1 MRSFKHISFND
12 RLKIEVLRKA
22 GHTPKEIA
30 EILHFHISTIYR
42 ELKRGQFEALNSD
55 LTTEIRYSPDI
66 AQEYMNGVLSAKGA
80 DLKIGNEKEFADRI
94 EEIIINE
101 GYSPAAALAK
111 VKEEGIDFTVCVTT
125 LYSYI
130 DKGIFYNLTLKNL
143 PEKRKGEKKHKRKTT
158 QKRATKGE
166 SIENR
171 PEEID
176 TRETFGHWEMDTVV
190 GARGVSKKSLLVLTE
205 RKTRKEI
212 IFLLKEHTAA
222 AVVKALDRL
231 ERKTGAAFRK
241 IFKTITVDNGSEF
254 ADWQGM
260 ERSKRNKKNR
270 TKVYYCH
277 PYSSW
282 ERGSNENQNKL
293 VRRHIPKGV
302 NFDDKTQGD
311 IDNIAE
317 WINNYPRR
325 LFEYQSAEKLYN
337 DELRKLQLKRTSK
350 EAAVFVRPFLNT
362 HNSISRAGS
371 GTNTH

>member
-1 MRSFKHISFND
+1 MRTFKHFTFND
-12 RLKIEVLRKA
+12 RLRLEVLKKA
-22 GHTPKEIA
+22 GHKPKEIA
-30 EILHFHISTIYR
+30 EILHFHVSTIYR
-42 ELKRGQFEALNSD
+42 ELKRGEFEALNSD
-55 LTTEIRYSPDI
+55 LTTETRYSPDI
-66 AQEYMNGVLSAKGA
+66 AQEYMNGVLTAKGA

-94 EEIIINE
+94 EDIIINE

-111 VKEEGIDFTVCVTT
+111 VKAEGIDFTVCVTT

-130 DKGIFYNLTLKNL
+130 DKGVFLNLTLKDL
-143 PEKRKGEKKHKRKTT
+143 PEKRKGEKRTKRKTT

-176 TRETFGHWEMDTVV
+176 TREKFGNWEMDTVV

-222 AVVKALDRL
+222 AVVKALDKL
-231 ERKTGAAFRK
+231 ERKMGAKFRE

-254 ADWQGM
+254 ADWEGM
-260 ERSKRNKKNR
+260 KRSKRTKKKR
-270 TKVYYCH
+270 TKIYYCH

-311 IDNIAE
+311 VDNIAE

-325 LFEYQSAEKLYN
+325 IHQYRTAEQLYN
-337 DELRKLQLKRTSK
+337 EELERM
-350 EAAVFVRPFLNT
+350 AA
-362 HNSISRAGS
+362 
-371 GTNTH
+371 

>member
-1 MRSFKHISFND
+1 MRTFKHFTFND
-12 RLKIEVLRKA
+12 RLRLEVLKKA
-22 GHTPKEIA
+22 GHKPKEIA
-30 EILHFHISTIYR
+30 EILHFHVSTIYR
-42 ELKRGQFEALNSD
+42 ELKRGEFEALNSD
-55 LTTEIRYSPDI
+55 LTTETRYSPDI
-66 AQEYMNGVLSAKGA
+66 AQEYMNGVLTAKGA

-94 EEIIINE
+94 EDIIINE

-111 VKEEGIDFTVCVTT
+111 VKAEGIDFTVCVTT

-130 DKGIFYNLTLKNL
+130 DKGVFLNLTLKDL
-143 PEKRKGEKKHKRKTT
+143 PEKRKGEKRTKRKTT

-176 TRETFGHWEMDTVV
+176 TREKFGNWEMDTVV

-222 AVVKALDRL
+222 AVVKALDKL
-231 ERKTGAAFRK
+231 ERKMGAKFRE

-254 ADWQGM
+254 ADWEGM
-260 ERSKRNKKNR
+260 ERSKRTKKKR
-270 TKVYYCH
+270 TKIYYCH

-311 IDNIAE
+311 VDNIAE

-325 LFEYQSAEKLYN
+325 IHQYRTAEQLYN
-337 DELRKLQLKRTSK
+337 EELERM
-350 EAAVFVRPFLNT
+350 AA
-362 HNSISRAGS
+362 
-371 GTNTH
+371 

>member
-1 MRSFKHISFND
+1 MKSFKHFTFND
-12 RLKIEVLRKA
+12 RLRLEVLLKA
-22 GHTPKEIA
+22 EQKPDEIA
-30 EILHFHISTIYR
+30 QILHFHVSTIYR
-42 ELKRGQFEALNSD
+42 EIGRGKFEALNPD
-55 LTTEIRYSPDI
+55 FTKETRYSPDI
-66 AQEYMNGVLSAKGA
+66 AQQHKEAILAVKGA
-80 DLKIGNEKEFADRI
+80 GLKIGKKQAFADRI

-111 VKEEGIDFTVCVTT
+111 IKSEGYDFTICVTT

-130 DKGIFYNLTLKNL
+130 DKGVFLNLTMKDL
-143 PEKRKGEKKHKRKTT
+143 PVKRKGEKKHKRKTT

-171 PEEID
+171 PDEIG
-176 TRETFGHWEMDTVV
+176 TRQEFGHWEMDTVV

-212 IFLLKEHTAA
+212 IFLLKEHTSA

-231 ERKTGAAFRK
+231 ERKSGKKFRQ
-241 IFKTITVDNGSEF
+241 IFKSITVDNGSEF
-254 ADWQGM
+254 ADWEGM
-260 ERSKRNKKNR
+260 ERSKRNKKKR
-270 TKVYYCH
+270 TKIYYCH

-293 VRRHIPKGV
+293 VRRHIPKGI

-311 IDNIAE
+311 IDNIAK

-325 LFEYQSAEKLYN
+325 LHEYKTAEELYN
-337 DELRKLQLKRTSK
+337 EELEKIA
-350 EAAVFVRPFLNT
+350 E
-362 HNSISRAGS
+362 
-371 GTNTH
+371 

>member
-1 MRSFKHISFND
+1 MRTFKHFSFND
-12 RLKIEVLRKA
+12 RLRLEVLLKA
-22 GHTPKEIA
+22 GHKPEEIA
-30 EILHFHISTIYR
+30 KILHFHVSTIYR
-42 ELKRGQFEALNSD
+42 EIQRGQYEALNSD
-55 LTTEIRYSPDI
+55 LTTETRYSPDI
-66 AQEYMNGVLSAKGA
+66 AQEYMNRVLAAKGT
-80 DLKIGNEKEFADRI
+80 DLKIGNEQAFADRI

-101 GYSPAAALAK
+101 GYSPAAAL
-111 VKEEGIDFTVCVTT
+111 VKMKAEGYDFSICVIT

-130 DKGIFYNLTLKNL
+130 DKGVFLNLTMKHL

-171 PEEID
+171 PDKIN
-176 TRETFGHWEMDTVV
+176 TREEFGHWEMDTVV

-231 ERKTGAAFRK
+231 ERKLGKKFRDL
-241 IFKTITVDNGSEF
+241 FKSITVDNGSEF
-254 ADWQGM
+254 ADWEGM
-260 ERSKRNKKNR
+260 ERSRRSKKKR
-270 TKVYYCH
+270 TKIYYCH

-302 NFDDKTQGD
+302 NFDSKTQGD
-311 IDNIAE
+311 IDDIAE

-325 LFEYQSAEKLYN
+325 LHEYRTAEELYN
-337 DELRKLQLKRTSK
+337 K
-350 EAAVFVRPFLNT
+350 EMEKIAA
-362 HNSISRAGS
+362 
-371 GTNTH
+371 

>member
-1 MRSFKHISFND
+1 MRTFKHFTFND
-12 RLKIEVLRKA
+12 RLRLEVLKKA
-22 GHTPKEIA
+22 GHKPKEIA
-30 EILHFHISTIYR
+30 EILHFHVSTIYR
-42 ELKRGQFEALNSD
+42 ELKRGEFEALNSD
-55 LTTEIRYSPDI
+55 LTTETRYSPDI
-66 AQEYMNGVLSAKGA
+66 AQEYMNGVLTAKGA

-94 EEIIINE
+94 EDIIINE

-111 VKEEGIDFTVCVTT
+111 VKAEGIDFTVCVTT

-130 DKGIFYNLTLKNL
+130 DKGVFLNLTLKDL
-143 PEKRKGEKKHKRKTT
+143 PEKRKGEKRTKRKTT

-176 TRETFGHWEMDTVV
+176 TREEFGNWEMDTVV

-222 AVVKALDRL
+222 AVVKALDKL
-231 ERKTGAAFRK
+231 ERKTGAKFRE

-254 ADWQGM
+254 ADWEGM
-260 ERSKRNKKNR
+260 EQSKRTKKKR
-270 TKVYYCH
+270 TKIYYCH

-302 NFDDKTQGD
+302 NFDDKTQGN
-311 IDNIAE
+311 IDDIAE
-317 WINNYPRR
+317 WINNYPAPH
-325 LFEYQSAEKLYN
+325 FQIQ
-337 DELRKLQLKRTSK
+337 D
-350 EAAVFVRPFLNT
+350 
-362 HNSISRAGS
+362 SRAII
-371 GTNTH
+371 

>member
-1 MRSFKHISFND
+1 MKAFKHFTFND
-12 RLKIEVLRKA
+12 RLRLEVLLKA
-22 GHTPKEIA
+22 GHKPKEIA

-42 ELKRGQFEALNSD
+42 EKKRGEYEALNSD
-55 LTTEIRYSPDI
+55 LTTETRYSPDI
-66 AQEYMNGVLSAKGA
+66 AQEYMEGVLAAKGA
-80 DLKIGNEKEFADRI
+80 DLKIGNEREFADRI
-94 EEIIINE
+94 EEIILNE
-101 GYSPAAALAK
+101 DYSPAAALARMR
-111 VKEEGIDFTVCVTT
+111 EEGYDFTICVTT

-130 DKGIFYNLTLKNL
+130 DKGVFLNLTLKDL
-143 PEKRKGEKKHKRKTT
+143 PEKRKGEKRTKRKTT

-176 TRETFGHWEMDTVV
+176 TREEFGHWEMDTVV

-231 ERKTGAAFRK
+231 ERKTGARFRE

-254 ADWQGM
+254 SDWEGM
-260 ERSKRNKKNR
+260 ERGRR
-270 TKVYYCH
+270 TKKKRTKIYYCH

-311 IDNIAE
+311 IDNITE

-325 LFEYQSAEKLYN
+325 LHQYRTAEQLYN
-337 DELRKLQLKRTSK
+337 EELERM
-350 EAAVFVRPFLNT
+350 AA
-362 HNSISRAGS
+362 
-371 GTNTH
+371 

>member
-30 EILHFHISTIYR
+30 EIMHFHISTIYR

-111 VKEEGIDFTVCVTT
+111 AKEEGIDFTVCVTT

-130 DKGIFYNLTLKNL
+130 DKGVFYNLTLKDL

-212 IFLLKEHTAA
+212 IFYLKS
-222 AVVKALDRL
+222 
-231 ERKTGAAFRK
+231 
-241 IFKTITVDNGSEF
+241 I
-254 ADWQGM
+254 
-260 ERSKRNKKNR
+260 
-270 TKVYYCH
+270 
-277 PYSSW
+277 
-282 ERGSNENQNKL
+282 
-293 VRRHIPKGV
+293 RR
-302 NFDDKTQGD
+302 Q
-311 IDNIAE
+311 
-317 WINNYPRR
+317 
-325 LFEYQSAEKLYN
+325 QS
-337 DELRKLQLKRTSK
+337 
-350 EAAVFVRPFLNT
+350 
-362 HNSISRAGS
+362 
-371 GTNTH
+371 